1 MRGAGA
7 AATAGGRARG
17 AKDQE
22 SEIDEEQQEARQ
34 EVERAL
40 AGGRSGRQR
49 GGESGERKKKTKQK
63 NDRWTARENYRGV
76 ILETLLSLI
85 RACCCKTGQG
95 GYSRRSCSSFLFYFI
110 FFPRPASFHLAHT

>member
-22 SEIDEEQQEARQ
+22 FEIDEEQQEARQ
-34 EVERAL
+34 EEKRAL

-49 GGESGERKKKTKQK
+49 GGESGERKETKNKKTIDGQ
-63 NDRWTARENYRGV
+63 RGK
-76 ILETLLSLI
+76 ITEESI
-85 RACCCKTGQG
+85 W
-95 GYSRRSCSSFLFYFI
+95 RRY
-110 FFPRPASFHLAHT
+110 